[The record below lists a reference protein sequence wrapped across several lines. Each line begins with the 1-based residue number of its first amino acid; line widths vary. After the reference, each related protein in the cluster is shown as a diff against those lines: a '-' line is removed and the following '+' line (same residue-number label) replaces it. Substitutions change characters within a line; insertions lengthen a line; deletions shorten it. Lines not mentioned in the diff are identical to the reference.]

1 MRESIPLTWR
11 RIPERYRMKGT
22 KCVNCNTPYFPPRI
36 LCPKCRR
43 KGKLIPLYFKGT
55 GTVYSF
61 TKISSPASGFEE
73 QVPYVFAII
82 ELEEGTRV
90 TGQIVECDKDIKIGD
105 RVETVF
111 RKIQSN
117 DPEGL
122 IHYGFK
128 FKIVSIMETEDKS
141 KETVIKII

>member
-1 MRESIPLTWR
+1 MKESIPLTWR
-11 RIPERYRMKGT
+11 RIPERYRMRGA
-22 KCVNCNTPYFPPRI
+22 KCTTCSTPYFPPRI
-36 LCPKCRR
+36 VCPKCRR
-43 KGKLIPLYFKGT
+43 KGKLEQMNFKGT

-61 TKISSPASGFEE
+61 TEISSPASGFEE

-82 ELEEGTRV
+82 ELDEGARV
-90 TGQIVECDKDIKIGD
+90 NGQIVDASKKDVKIGD
-105 RVETVF
+105 KVEPVF

-128 FKIVSIMETEDKS
+128 FRLVK
-141 KETVIKII
+141 